1 MKCVALSATSLT
13 CAHDERRCATC
24 YLDPMSSST
33 ICCTLQ
39 RYDPLTQKSSSGV
52 VIAPSTSVLAP
63 LIRGEPDMVG
73 LLLGSR
79 ELLCLFG
86 RISGTLVCCS
96 SLSEL
101 CLPRDSASCQMQG
114 ESAGWWSNTTF
125 IASQDGDF
133 FQRGSA
139 RHVDVASF
147 RGRHVKSAA
156 YRYRGSTRHVVAT

>member
-1 MKCVALSATSLT
+1 
-13 CAHDERRCATC
+13 
-24 YLDPMSSST
+24 MSSSP
-33 ICCTLQ
+33 ICCTLL
-39 RYDPLTQKSSSGV
+39 RCDPLTQKSSSGV

-63 LIRGEPDMVG
+63 LIRGEPGMEG

-79 ELLCLFG
+79 ELLYSFG
-86 RISGTLVCCS
+86 RLSGTLVRYS

-101 CLPRDSASCQMQG
+101 AGRGNPRTVECRGNPLAGGVSSFYLLTRRGGFQG
-114 ESAGWWSNTTF
+114 
-125 IASQDGDF
+125 
-133 FQRGSA
+133 GSA